1 MKTKIKLLSV
11 VLFSVAF
18 TSINAQDKNIYLE
31 YDKVTG
37 EQSFYLD
44 SLKKEPFKEI
54 TPSILKEYDNIEV
67 TVYNLKPSVNQLI
80 FSLIEDKEEDDELDM
95 SLMTSILKNS
105 LRYDGFY
112 GAGSGMDVDHRG
124 SSTSK
129 NVFENPTIISSKDNS
144 EVLSLL
150 SDKKEE
156 YENIRML
163 YITLQRLEEQH
174 YPFQTLK
181 NVFYQYVEEFDLDD
195 LIIEGMDDV
204 YINTKFNTLSSD
216 YFVST
221 SLVDRYYETK
231 EETEIISS
239 RGSTEAWKVNGINYR
254 NTKIEEGLLPF
265 FENDSNLELVLD
277 DYAYIVNFQNS
288 LREKNYTKTV
298 LVPLDESYGDVWIR
312 SYSDGSSYNSDDVF
326 KFSVNP
332 KAHFKVSTSFGISFS
347 KFMNDKLEVVDT
359 SYYSYSFKDVAQ
371 EDYFPSLGSFMNFGY
386 IKPNK
391 IYNLGLATGIV
402 IPLQQNSSPSI
413 VIGPTIAI
421 GKERNKIH
429 VNFLYGLSPTESY
442 SREDIE
448 VDHVYDGYFGNSD
461 FEEKIRYEPTMSI
474 GISWGM

>member
-44 SLKKEPFKEI
+44 YLKKEPFKEI

-80 FSLIEDKEEDDELDM
+80 FSLLEDKEEDDELDM
-95 SLMTSILKNS
+95 TFMTSILKNAFS
-105 LRYDGFY
+105 MQYFY
-112 GAGSGMDVDHRG
+112 NAGSGMSLRG
-124 SSTSK
+124 ESSSK
-129 NVFENPTIISSKDNS
+129 NVFEIAADKTKDNS

-150 SDKKEE
+150 FDKKKE
-156 YENIRML
+156 YDNIRML
-163 YITLQRLEEQH
+163 YITLQRLEAQN

-181 NVFYQYVEEFDLDD
+181 EVFYQYVKEFNLTNF
-195 LIIEGMDDV
+195 ISKRMDDD
-204 YINTKFNTLSSD
+204 YINTKFNILNSD
-216 YFVST
+216 YFIST

-239 RGSTEAWKVNGINYR
+239 RGSTEAWKVKTINYR
-254 NTKIEEGLLPF
+254 NTKIEEELLPF

-277 DYAYIVNFQNS
+277 NYAYIVNFQDN
-288 LREKNYTKTV
+288 LKEKNYTKTV
-298 LVPLDESYGDVWIR
+298 LVPLDESYGKVWIR
-312 SYSDGSSYNSDDVF
+312 SYSDGSSSNADDVF
-326 KFSVNP
+326 TFSVNP

-474 GISWGM
+474 GISWGI

>member
-11 VLFSVAF
+11 VFFSVAF

-95 SLMTSILKNS
+95 SLMTSILKNAFS
-105 LRYDGFY
+105 MQYFY
-112 GAGSGMDVDHRG
+112 NAGSGMSLRG
-124 SSTSK
+124 ESSSK
-129 NVFENPTIISSKDNS
+129 NVFEIAADKTKDNS

-150 SDKKEE
+150 FDKKKE
-156 YENIRML
+156 YDNIRML
-163 YITLQRLEEQH
+163 YITLQRLEAQN

-181 NVFYQYVEEFDLDD
+181 EVFHQYVQEFDLDD
-195 LIIEGMDDV
+195 LIIEGMDDD

-216 YFVST
+216 YFIST

-239 RGSTEAWKVNGINYR
+239 RGSTESWKVNDINYR

-265 FENDSNLELVLD
+265 FENDTNLELVLD
-277 DYAYIVNFQNS
+277 NYAYIVNFQDN
-288 LREKNYTKTV
+288 LKEKNYTKTV

-312 SYSDGSSYNSDDVF
+312 SYSDGSSSNSEDVF
-326 KFSVNP
+326 TFSVNP

-474 GISWGM
+474 GISWGI